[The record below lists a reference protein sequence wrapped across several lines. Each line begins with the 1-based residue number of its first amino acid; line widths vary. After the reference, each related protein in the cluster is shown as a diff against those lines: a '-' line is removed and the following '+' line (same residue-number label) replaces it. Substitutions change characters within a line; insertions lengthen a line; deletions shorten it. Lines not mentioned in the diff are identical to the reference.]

1 MLCTPV
7 CLFINFYQ
15 IFYVNS
21 YDGEVYGRANSKF
34 FAQKEMSTF
43 TDFVKHQLIRKVP
56 GHFFLGERR
65 KNGYLKLIF
74 TLKNAKKGNSDN
86 TNTK

>member
-1 MLCTPV
+1 
-7 CLFINFYQ
+7 
-15 IFYVNS
+15 
-21 YDGEVYGRANSKF
+21 
-34 FAQKEMSTF
+34 MSTF
-43 TDFVKHQLIRKVP
+43 TDFVKQQLIRKVP

>member
-34 FAQKEMSTF
+34 FAQEEISTF
-43 TDFVKHQLIRKVP
+43 IDFVKQQLTRKV
-56 GHFFLGERR
+56 LGNLFSWRTKKKRLSKVNIYFR
-65 KNGYLKLIF
+65 KC
-74 TLKNAKKGNSDN
+74 KKS
-86 TNTK
+86 